1 MHIKSILFAYRTN
14 NNDSTKFTPFELM
27 LGRAPVLLIET
38 EIRSKPS
45 STDSLSDKIGDPT
58 ADLMRKF
65 VS

>member
-14 NNDSTKFTPFELM
+14 NNDSTKFTPFELIF
-27 LGRAPVLLIET
+27 GRAPVLLIET

-45 STDSLSDKIGDPT
+45 STDLLPDKIGDTP

>member
-27 LGRAPVLLIET
+27 FGCAPVLLIET
-38 EIRSKPS
+38 EIRPKPS
-45 STDSLSDKIGDPT
+45 STDSLSDKIGDAP